1 MDKAQQSSQRTYND
15 LQEHLSELEN
25 AGLLYSIDRLINKD
39 TEMHPLVRWQFQGGI
54 KQEMRKGFLF
64 RNITDGKG
72 RSFPGYQVAIGALSS
87 SPAIYS
93 IGMDKPIDLIGET
106 WLRAINNPVPVREV
120 EEAICQEMVLTGEEV
135 RGNGKGMEAIPI
147 PVSTPG
153 FDVAPYLTAALW
165 ITKDPETGVQNM
177 GVYRGNLKSANR
189 ICVMTERTTL
199 AGAYVHWKAYRKL
212 GQKMP
217 VAIVL
222 GAPPIVEYTGPQKLP
237 LGVDELTVAG
247 ALAGGPINVVKC
259 KTVDLLVPAEA
270 NAIIEGYIDTEYL
283 EPEGPFGE
291 SHGYM
296 QVEEYNFIVT
306 ISAITKRKN
315 AIITSIISQV
325 TPSESSVIKKLAYEP
340 LFLSH
345 LRDHLNIKG
354 VKRVVMHEPLTNL
367 RKVVT
372 VVVSRDM
379 PKTEVWRALEGLASL
394 QPAVGKICIAVNED
408 IDPEN
413 ANALFWAMAYR
424 CNPITDVHITPNRSI
439 GHAPH
444 TDGPQIES
452 TMFIDATLKVDF
464 PPVALPQKEFMENA
478 KAIWEELKLP
488 ELTPQ
493 FPWHGYSLGYWC
505 DTWDECAKRATES
518 DWLENGKRT
527 QGARQKLPE
536 PQTTISREEAA
547 LIGVS
552 AAKSG

>member
-1 MDKAQQSSQRTYND
+1 MAENTVHKKYRD
-15 LQEHLSELEN
+15 LQEHLEELDK
-25 AGLLYSIDRLINKD
+25 AGLLYRIDRLINKD

-54 KQEMRKGFLF
+54 KQELRKGFLF
-64 RNITDGKG
+64 SNITDGHG
-72 RSFPGYQVAIGALSS
+72 RSFPGYQVSIGALSS
-87 SPAIYS
+87 NPEIYS
-93 IGMDKPIDLIGET
+93 IGMNKSVDMIGAT
-106 WLRAINNPVPVREV
+106 WLNAIANPIPTREL
-120 EEAICQEMVLTGEEV
+120 ESAPCQEIVLHDDEITGS
-135 RGNGKGMEAIPI
+135 GKGLEAIPI

-165 ITKDPETGVQNM
+165 ITKDPVSGVQNM
-177 GVYRGNLKSANR
+177 GVYRGNLKSADR

-199 AGAYVHWKAYRKL
+199 AGAYVHWKACREL

-259 KTVDLLVPAEA
+259 KTVDLMVPAEA
-270 NAIIEGYIDTEYL
+270 NVIMEGYIDTEYL

-296 QVEEYNFIVT
+296 QVEEYNFIVK
-306 ISAITKRKN
+306 IHAITKRKN

-345 LRDHLNIKG
+345 LRDQLNIKG
-354 VKRVVMHEPLTNL
+354 VSRVVMHEPLTNL

-372 VVVSRDM
+372 VVVDRSL

-394 QPAVGKICIAVNED
+394 QPAVGKICVAVNDD
-408 IDPEN
+408 IDPDN
-413 ANALFWAMAYR
+413 SDALLWAISYR
-424 CNPITDVHITPNRSI
+424 CNPITDIHITPNRSI

-452 TMFIDATLKVDF
+452 TMFVDATLKVDF
-464 PPVALPQKEFMENA
+464 PPVALPKKEFMENA
-478 KAIWEELKLP
+478 RAIWEELKLP
-488 ELTPQ
+488 ELNPHT
-493 FPWHGYSLGYWC
+493 PWHGYSLGYWC
-505 DTWDECAKRATES
+505 DTWDKCAELATKS

-527 QGARQKLPE
+527 EVAKKRLQE
-536 PQTTISREEAA
+536 PQTPISPDEAETM
-547 LIGVS
+547 GNQE
-552 AAKSG
+552 

>member
-1 MDKAQQSSQRTYND
+1 MDTAQHTSQRTYRD
-15 LQEHLSELEN
+15 LQEHLDELDR
-25 AGLLYSIDRLINKD
+25 AGLLYKINRVINKD

-54 KQEMRKGFLF
+54 KPEMRRGFLF
-64 RNITDGKG
+64 SNITDGKG
-72 RSFPGYQVAIGALSS
+72 RSFPGYQVSIGALSS
-87 SPAIYS
+87 NPEIYS
-93 IGMDKPIDLIGET
+93 IGMNKPVAVIGET
-106 WLRAINNPVPVREV
+106 WLKAIENPVPTREV
-120 EEAICQEMVLTGEEV
+120 ESAVCQEIVFSGDEITG
-135 RGNGKGMEAIPI
+135 RGKGLEAIPI

-177 GVYRGNLKSANR
+177 GVYRGNLKSADR

-199 AGAYVHWKAYRKL
+199 AGAYVHWKAYRRL
-212 GQKMP
+212 GRKMP

-237 LGVDELTVAG
+237 LGLDELTVAG

-259 KTVDLLVPAEA
+259 KTIDLMVPAEA
-270 NAIIEGYIDTEYL
+270 NVVIEGHIDTEFL

-296 QVEEYNFIVT
+296 QVEEYNFIVKVQ
-306 ISAITKRKN
+306 AITKRKE

-325 TPSESSVIKKLAYEP
+325 TPSESSVIKRLAYEP

-372 VVVSRDM
+372 VVVDRSM
-379 PKTEVWRALEGLASL
+379 IKTEVWRALEGLASL
-394 QPAVGKICIAVNED
+394 QPAVGKICVAVNDD
-408 IDPEN
+408 INPDN
-413 ANALFWAMAYR
+413 ADALLWAIAYR
-424 CNPITDVHITPNRSI
+424 CNPINDVHITPNRSV

-464 PPVALPQKEFMENA
+464 PPVALPKKEFMENA

-488 ELTPQ
+488 ELIPQ
-493 FPWHGYSLGYWC
+493 KPWHGYSLGYWSE
-505 DTWDECAKRATES
+505 TWDNCAEIAAKSE
-518 DWLENGKRT
+518 WLENGKRT
-527 QGARQKLPE
+527 EMATKRLEE
-536 PQTTISREEAA
+536 PQIPISPQEAA
-547 LIGVS
+547 AIGN
-552 AAKSG
+552 

>member
-1 MDKAQQSSQRTYND
+1 MDKAQHASQRTYHD
-15 LQEHLSELEN
+15 FQEHLDALDK
-25 AGLLYSIDRLINKD
+25 AGLLYKIDRLINKD
-39 TEMHPLVRWQFQGGI
+39 TEMHPLVRWQFQGGLR
-54 KQEMRKGFLF
+54 QEMRKGFLF

-72 RSFPGYQVAIGALSS
+72 RSFPGYQVSIGALSS
-87 SPAIYS
+87 NPEIYS
-93 IGMDKPIDLIGET
+93 MGMNKPVEEIGET
-106 WLRAINNPVPVREV
+106 WLKAINNPIPTRELKTAV
-120 EEAICQEMVLTGEEV
+120 CQETVLLGDQV
-135 RGNGKGMEAIPI
+135 SGSGKGLEAIPI

-177 GVYRGNLKSANR
+177 GAYRGNLKSANR

-199 AGAYVHWKAYRKL
+199 AGAYVHWKAYRRL

-247 ALAGGPINVVKC
+247 ALAGGPINVVRC
-259 KTVDLLVPAEA
+259 KTVDLVVPAEA
-270 NAIIEGYIDTEYL
+270 NVIIEGHIDTEYL

-296 QVEEYNFIVT
+296 QVEEYNFIVNVQ
-306 ISAITKRKN
+306 AITKRKD

-325 TPSESSVIKKLAYEP
+325 TPSESSVIKRLAYEP

-354 VKRVVMHEPLTNL
+354 AKRVVMHEPLTNL
-367 RKVVT
+367 RRIVT
-372 VVVSRDM
+372 VVVDREL
-379 PKTEVWRALEGLASL
+379 PKPEVWRALEGLASL

-408 IDPEN
+408 IDPDN
-413 ANALFWAMAYR
+413 ANALLWAISYR

-452 TMFIDATLKVDF
+452 TMFVDATLKVDF
-464 PPVALPQKEFMENA
+464 PPVALPKKEFMENA
-478 KAIWEELKLP
+478 RAIWEELGLP
-488 ELTPQ
+488 ELNPQ
-493 FPWHGYSLGYWC
+493 APWHGYSLGYWC
-505 DTWDECAKRATES
+505 NAWDKCAELASKSE
-518 DWLENGKRT
+518 WLENGKRSFGGT
-527 QGARQKLPE
+527 KKLPE
-536 PQTTISREEAA
+536 PQTPISLDGAQNM
-547 LIGVS
+547 GT
-552 AAKSG
+552 

>member
-1 MDKAQQSSQRTYND
+1 MDTAQHTSQRTYRD
-15 LQEHLSELEN
+15 LQEHLDELDR
-25 AGLLYSIDRLINKD
+25 AGLLYKIDRVINKD

-54 KQEMRKGFLF
+54 RPEMRRGFLF
-64 RNITDGKG
+64 SNITDGKG
-72 RSFPGYQVAIGALSS
+72 RSFPGYQVSIGALSS
-87 SPAIYS
+87 NPEIYS
-93 IGMDKPIDLIGET
+93 IGMNKPVAVIGET
-106 WLRAINNPVPVREV
+106 WLKAIENPVPTREV
-120 EEAICQEMVLTGEEV
+120 ESAVCQETVFSGDEITGS
-135 RGNGKGMEAIPI
+135 GKGLEAIPI

-177 GVYRGNLKSANR
+177 GVYRGNLKSADR

-199 AGAYVHWKAYRKL
+199 AGAYVHWKAYRRL
-212 GQKMP
+212 GMKMP

-237 LGVDELTVAG
+237 LGLDELTVAG

-259 KTVDLLVPAEA
+259 KTIDLMVPAEA
-270 NAIIEGYIDTEYL
+270 NVVIEGHIDTEFL

-296 QVEEYNFIVT
+296 QVEEYNFIVKVQ
-306 ISAITKRKN
+306 AITKRKE

-325 TPSESSVIKKLAYEP
+325 TPSESSVIKRLAYEP

-372 VVVSRDM
+372 VVVDRSM
-379 PKTEVWRALEGLASL
+379 IKTEVWRALEGLASL
-394 QPAVGKICIAVNED
+394 QPAVGKICVAVNDD
-408 IDPEN
+408 INPDN
-413 ANALFWAMAYR
+413 ADALLWAIAYR
-424 CNPITDVHITPNRSI
+424 CNPINDVHITPNRSV

-444 TDGPQIES
+444 TQGPQIES

-464 PPVALPQKEFMENA
+464 PPVALPKKEFMENA

-488 ELTPQ
+488 ELSPQ
-493 FPWHGYSLGYWC
+493 NPWHGYSLGYWSE
-505 DTWDECAKRATES
+505 TWDNCAKIAANSE
-518 DWLENGKRT
+518 WLENGKRT
-527 QGARQKLPE
+527 EMAKKRLEE
-536 PQTTISREEAA
+536 PQVPISPKEAA
-547 LIGVS
+547 TIGS
-552 AAKSG
+552 

>member
-1 MDKAQQSSQRTYND
+1 MSENTVHRKYRD
-15 LQEHLSELEN
+15 LQEHLEELDK
-25 AGLLYSIDRLINKD
+25 AGLLYRIARLINKD

-54 KQEMRKGFLF
+54 KQELRKGFLF
-64 RNITDGKG
+64 SNITDGKG
-72 RSFPGYQVAIGALSS
+72 RSFPGYQVSIGALSS
-87 SPAIYS
+87 NPEIYS
-93 IGMDKPIDLIGET
+93 IGMNKPVDEIGAT
-106 WLRAINNPVPVREV
+106 WLNAIANPIPTREV
-120 EEAICQEMVLTGEEV
+120 DSAPCQEIVLSGDEITGS
-135 RGNGKGMEAIPI
+135 GKGLEAIPI

-165 ITKDPETGVQNM
+165 ITRDPRTGVQNM
-177 GVYRGNLKSANR
+177 GVYRGNLKSSGR

-199 AGAYVHWKAYRKL
+199 AGAYVHWKAYREL

-247 ALAGGPINVVKC
+247 ALAGGPINVVRC

-270 NAIIEGYIDTEYL
+270 NVIMEGYIDTEYL

-296 QVEEYNFIVT
+296 QVEEYNFIVN
-306 ISAITKRKN
+306 IHAITKRKD

-345 LRDHLNIKG
+345 LRDQLNIKG
-354 VKRVVMHEPLTNL
+354 VNRVVMHEPLTNL

-372 VVVSRDM
+372 VVVERSL

-394 QPAVGKICIAVNED
+394 QPAVGKICMAVNDD
-408 IDPEN
+408 IDPDN
-413 ANALFWAMAYR
+413 SDALLWAISYR

-452 TMFIDATLKVDF
+452 TMFVDATLKVDF
-464 PPVALPQKEFMENA
+464 PPVALPKKEFMENA

-488 ELTPQ
+488 ELNPHT
-493 FPWHGYSLGYWC
+493 PWHGYSLGYWC
-505 DTWDECAKRATES
+505 DTWDKCSELAAKS
-518 DWLENGKRT
+518 DWIANGKRT
-527 QGARQKLPE
+527 EGSKKRLEE
-536 PQTTISREEAA
+536 PQTPISPDEAKT
-547 LIGVS
+547 LGN
-552 AAKSG
+552 